1 MITLDKF
8 FFAEHSVEEADAKR
22 LSIVVRERLREL
34 NYKDNGYILVAN
46 KLPALYRGSPQLSFL
61 QNIPWAAVFDLFD
74 PASKVDGLHYACNET
89 TDAVRA
95 TIYTLDDFKEVT
107 PDKDA
112 LISTRG
118 TTWIL
123 SNEEMQKGSWIK
135 CSKDCLYRALSAYKE
150 CFLPSKLVC
159 VFLCLAENAVP
170 EMADI
175 MESSFSIFGNSASS
189 CVTILSETTAVAD
202 AFIEASKPT
211 LQRELKDCSITGIPW
226 SLLKEIVREMV
237 GPSKFEEPG
246 AKTELPYFTGQSK
259 AVLNKIINS
268 WNDLEVYSP
277 NPRLPMFAEAIERE
291 RDAFYKG
298 AQASQ
303 INLMQNHTIARSLE
317 KKVTAKVDK
326 ALKSLSKENMDAN
339 YYVKT
344 VTVPYEPGSG
354 ATTLCRRILWNKR
367 EDYRCAVVKAITSS
381 TDFQIDK
388 FQQIAY
394 DEKNSNYSL
403 PVLVLVDNF
412 PENDVRHLTDQIMKR
427 RAKCVV
433 LTTLPISKL
442 ATNTQ
447 FEITPLRKLNDT
459 ETSLVKDILIN
470 IMSDSQKRREAEEVL
485 EREKRFIWFGLELFG
500 RDYVKIEERLQNHIR
515 SILTAFLGDSQR
527 MHKSVLEMCCFLNK
541 YSDGCVILPHAVA
554 LDFLYDTSADKQSS
568 AINEIHEV
576 FGGLLLEEQNETNGY
591 YGWRPAHPLVSDV
604 VTSGISIEETAIR
617 CLEQACSGKAYVMK
631 FLRRQVFRL
640 YLDRKRLSDPVFV
653 EEQALDDGAVGA
665 DLENEVFGFYG
676 KRTRYS
682 PVIVDIMDKEE
693 NIEGALR
700 VLLTICEK
708 ATQIED
714 KAYAWQQLA
723 RFMGY
728 ELRANVMDATNELNK
743 RLRHAMKEIQQ
754 IKVPIPRTGIDTA
767 HMAVDIAVSLQPS
780 YTNHYT
786 TKGVLYLHQLRDF
799 KTKTSLIL
807 ALPAAVQ
814 ICRKAL
820 SVYHKAL
827 ETSREPNHFSMIG
840 KIQANVSLLE
850 IVRDLPCFNTEEG
863 KFTMYL
869 ARRAVPPELENA
881 LNPED
886 RDYVQSLGT
895 TTLDLLNELF
905 GHVKLKQTTTYDE
918 NEIRGVNNAKIRA
931 SNLRRKF
938 YEITGFDKKEL
949 SSDDNSLLLSL
960 SSKQEPAVYQQ
971 KVQDI
976 LFLKDETPYSA
987 WSNLTDGEISEIY
1000 QLLKS
1005 LCLRGHGSYNDLLIC
1020 SKAGLQLEEKPP
1032 VQELD
1037 NIVSGWVQRYPN
1049 SEWAHLFYYM
1059 IHFPIPNGSLA
1070 PCNATARESVKKC
1083 GSIVREKAG
1092 SGFRKSGAEYFLGKG
1107 IGLNAI
1113 LSSQEFRWLE
1123 TKWKTKTDFWRGKE
1137 PSERLERVQ
1146 GRKEV
1151 GSKGII
1157 SYQGIQLH
1165 FDNTLYPN
1173 ESKDDLWFYVGFT
1186 LAGPYAYDPVDKDTY
1201 TNLKKQ
1207 MECTTSMTTSRPL
1220 TERFDNRDRWSLPP
1234 RHSGAGKKTNKTSP
1248 GLPQEN
1254 IRAIQSEQTYT
1265 PPASRTRRH
1274 DIVRSEDVSEW
1285 ETGVSDLSYH
1295 ISSSSVPANSYLP
1308 KAKRSSGWGMSAFA
1322 SPKEVANQQKH
1333 YSGAGGRT
1341 EPERTK
1347 WKSVMATKGNEKRK
1361 FSPKSLGSDGKLHHG
1376 AFVQGSPKSQEC
1388 TRHNSTEETH
1398 VIRRCNFAHG
1408 RMGDTLQFVCTKCT
1422 SENRKCCK
1430 GKVSHK
1436 EYIWNLG
1443 PYLNSSGE
1451 IWKTKGLAIDQ
1462 ASDTVLEDSWEGDP
1476 EPSDNSCGSS
1486 DIDWRP
1492 PPQEWGED
1500 YDDNGHDDGD
1510 RDDEGNEKNGA
1521 KASDFWMTLGHN
1533 RFSALSE

>member
-1 MITLDKF
+1 M
-8 FFAEHSVEEADAKR
+8 
-22 LSIVVRERLREL
+22 RERLREL
-34 NYKDNGYILVAN
+34 NYKDNGYILIAN

-61 QNIPWAAVFDLFD
+61 QNIPWVAVFDLFD

-123 SNEEMQKGSWIK
+123 RNEEMQKGNWIK

-150 CFLPSKLVC
+150 CFLPGKLVC

-189 CVTILSETTAVAD
+189 CVTILSETAEVAE
-202 AFIEASKPT
+202 AFIEVSKPA
-211 LQRELKDCSITGIPW
+211 LRRELKDCSVTGIPW
-226 SLLKEIVREMV
+226 SLLKEIVREIV

-259 AVLNKIINS
+259 AVFNKIINS

-277 NPRLPMFAEAIERE
+277 NPRLPMFAKAIERE

-317 KKVTAKVDK
+317 KEVTAKVDK

-367 EDYRCAVVKAITSS
+367 EEYRCAVVKAITPS
-381 TDFQIDK
+381 TDFQIDN
-388 FQQIAY
+388 FQRIAY
-394 DEKNSNYSL
+394 DEKNLNYSL

-412 PENDVRHLTDQIMKR
+412 LENDVRHLTDQIIKR
-427 RAKCVV
+427 RTKCVV
-433 LTTLPISKL
+433 LTTLPISKS
-442 ATNTQ
+442 ATNTK

-470 IMSDSQKRREAEEVL
+470 IMSDSQKRREAEEVM

-500 RDYVKIEERLQNHIR
+500 RDYLKIEERLQNHNN
-515 SILTAFLGDSQR
+515 SILMAFLGESQR

-554 LDFLYDTSADKQSS
+554 LDSLYGTRADKQSS

-591 YGWRPAHPLVSDV
+591 NGWRPAHPLVSDV
-604 VTSGISIEETAIR
+604 VTSGISIEETAIH
-617 CLEQACSGKAYVMK
+617 CLEQACSVKAYVMK

-640 YLDRKRLSDPVFV
+640 YLDRKKLSDPVFV
-653 EEQALDDGAVGA
+653 EEQALDDGVVGA

-682 PVIVDIMDKEE
+682 PVIVEIMDKEE

-723 RFMGY
+723 RFIGY
-728 ELRANVMDATNELNK
+728 ELRANEMDATNELNK
-743 RLRHAMKEIQQ
+743 RPHHTMTEIKQ
-754 IKVPIPRTGIDTA
+754 IKVTIPRTGIDAA

-786 TKGVLYLHQLRDF
+786 TKGVLYFHQLRDF
-799 KTKTSLIL
+799 KTKTPLL
-807 ALPAAVQ
+807 RALTDAVK

-820 SVYHKAL
+820 GVYHKAL

-850 IVRDLPCFNTEEG
+850 IVKDLPCFYSDG

-869 ARRAVPPELENA
+869 ERRTVSPEVEKA
-881 LNPED
+881 LSLED

-895 TTLDLLNELF
+895 TTLDLLSELF
-905 GHVKLKQTTTYDE
+905 GYVKLKQTTTYDE
-918 NEIRGVNNAKIRA
+918 NEIRGLCYAKFRA
-931 SNLRRKF
+931 SDLRRKL
-938 YEITGFDKKEL
+938 YQITGFDKKGL
-949 SSDDNSLLLSL
+949 RSDDNSLPRSLSL
-960 SSKQEPAVYQQ
+960 EQKFAVCQQ
-971 KVQDI
+971 MVQDI
-976 LFLKDETPYSA
+976 LFMKEETPYSA
-987 WSNLTDGEISEIY
+987 WSKLTDEEISKIY
-1000 QLLKS
+1000 QQLMPF
-1005 LCLRGHGSYNDLLIC
+1005 CLRGHGSSKDMLISC
-1020 SKAGLQLEEKPP
+1020 KAGLQLKEKPL
-1032 VQELD
+1032 VDELD
-1037 NIVSGWVQRYPN
+1037 KIVSVWVQKFPD
-1049 SEWAHLFYYM
+1049 SEWAHLYYYM

-1070 PCNATARESVKKC
+1070 PCNATAKESVKKC
-1083 GSIVREKAG
+1083 GRIVRKKVGEVC
-1092 SGFRKSGAEYFLGKG
+1092 RISGAEYFLGKG
-1107 IGLNAI
+1107 LGLNAI
-1113 LSSQEFRWLE
+1113 LSNQEFRWLG
-1123 TKWKTKTDFWRGKE
+1123 TNWKTKTDFWRGKE
-1137 PSERLERVQ
+1137 PSEMLERVQ

-1201 TNLKKQ
+1201 TSLKKQ
-1207 MECTTSMTTSRPL
+1207 MESTTPITTSRPL
-1220 TERFDNRDRWSLPP
+1220 TERPDHRDRLSLPP
-1234 RHSGAGKKTNKTSP
+1234 RHSGAGKKTNKTSSA
-1248 GLPQEN
+1248 LPQEN
-1254 IRAIQSEQTYT
+1254 LRVIQSERAYS
-1265 PPASRTRRH
+1265 PSGSRTRRH
-1274 DIVRSEDVSEW
+1274 DRARSDHGSEW
-1285 ETGVSDLSYH
+1285 GTDFSDLLHH
-1295 ISSSSVPANSYLP
+1295 ISSSSVSSHLP
-1308 KAKRSSGWGMSAFA
+1308 GARRS
-1322 SPKEVANQQKH
+1322 
-1333 YSGAGGRT
+1333 RT
-1341 EPERTK
+1341 EPERAK
-1347 WKSVMATKGNEKRK
+1347 WKSVMGTKGNE
-1361 FSPKSLGSDGKLHHG
+1361 
-1376 AFVQGSPKSQEC
+1376 
-1388 TRHNSTEETH
+1388 
-1398 VIRRCNFAHG
+1398 RR
-1408 RMGDTLQFVCTKCT
+1408 
-1422 SENRKCCK
+1422 
-1430 GKVSHK
+1430 
-1436 EYIWNLG
+1436 
-1443 PYLNSSGE
+1443 
-1451 IWKTKGLAIDQ
+1451 
-1462 ASDTVLEDSWEGDP
+1462 
-1476 EPSDNSCGSS
+1476 
-1486 DIDWRP
+1486 
-1492 PPQEWGED
+1492 
-1500 YDDNGHDDGD
+1500 
-1510 RDDEGNEKNGA
+1510 
-1521 KASDFWMTLGHN
+1521 
-1533 RFSALSE
+1533 

>member
-1 MITLDKF
+1 MILSLLGKLKRIKLNF
-8 FFAEHSVEEADAKR
+8 VSAEHSLEEADSKR
-22 LSIVVRERLREL
+22 FSIDVRERLREL
-34 NYKDNGYILVAN
+34 NYRDNGYILVAN
-46 KLPALYRGSPQLSFL
+46 KLPARYRGSPQLSFL
-61 QNIPWAAVFDLFD
+61 QNVPWVAVFDLFD

-107 PDKDA
+107 PNKDA

-123 SNEEMQKGSWIK
+123 SNEEMQKGNWIK

-150 CFLPSKLVC
+150 CFLPGKLVC

-189 CVTILSETTAVAD
+189 CVTILSETAEVAE
-202 AFIEASKPT
+202 AFIEASKPA
-211 LQRELKDCSITGIPW
+211 LRRELKDCSTTGIPW
-226 SLLKEIVREMV
+226 SLLKRIVHDMV
-237 GPSKFEEPG
+237 GPFKSEEPG
-246 AKTELPYFTGQSK
+246 AKTELPFFTGKSR
-259 AVLNKIINS
+259 AVLNKVINS

-277 NPRLPMFAEAIERE
+277 NPRLQMTLDIIGRE

-317 KKVTAKVDK
+317 KEVTAKVDK

-367 EDYRCAVVKAITSS
+367 EEYRCAVVKAITPS
-381 TDFQIDK
+381 TDFQIDN
-388 FQQIAY
+388 FQRIAY
-394 DEKNSNYSL
+394 DEKNLNYSL

-427 RAKCVV
+427 RTKCVV
-433 LTTLPISKL
+433 LTTLPISKS
-442 ATNTQ
+442 ATDTE
-447 FEITPLRKLNDT
+447 FEITPLQKLNDT
-459 ETSLVKDILIN
+459 ETDLVKGILIA

-500 RDYVKIEERLQNHIR
+500 RDYHKIEERLQNHIY
-515 SILTAFLGDSQR
+515 SILTAFLGESQK
-527 MHKSVLEMCCFLNK
+527 MHKSFLEMCCFLNK
-541 YSDGCVILPHAVA
+541 YSDGCAILPEQVV
-554 LDFLYDTSADKQSS
+554 LDSLYDTSADKQSS
-568 AINEIHEV
+568 AIKDIHEV
-576 FGGLLLEEQNETNGY
+576 FGGLLLDKQDETNGY

-604 VTSGISIEETAIR
+604 VTSGMNIEETAIR
-617 CLEQACSGKAYVMK
+617 CLEQAYSVKAYVMK

-653 EEQALDDGAVGA
+653 EEQASDDGAVGA
-665 DLENEVFGFYG
+665 DLENEVFGLYG

-682 PVIVDIMDKEE
+682 PVIVDIMDKEQ
-693 NIEGALR
+693 NVEGALR

-723 RFMGY
+723 RFIGY
-728 ELRANVMDATNELNK
+728 ELRANEMDATNELNK
-743 RLRHAMKEIQQ
+743 RLHHTMTETRE
-754 IKVPIPRTGIDTA
+754 IKVTIPRTGIDAA
-767 HMAVDIAVSLQPS
+767 HMAVEIAISLQPS

-799 KTKTSLIL
+799 KTKTPSLR
-807 ALPAAVQ
+807 ALPHAVE

-820 SVYHKAL
+820 NVYDEAHKI
-827 ETSREPNHFSMIG
+827 SREPNHFSMIG
-840 KIQANVSLLE
+840 KIQANISLLE
-850 IVRDLPCFNTEEG
+850 IVKDLPCVNSEEG
-863 KFTMYL
+863 KL
-869 ARRAVPPELENA
+869 EIGLENA
-881 LNPED
+881 LSSDDN
-886 RDYVQSLGT
+886 DYVQSLGT

-905 GHVKLKQTTTYDE
+905 ERVKFKQATSYDE
-918 NEIRGVNNAKIRA
+918 NEIRGLNNAKIRA

-938 YEITGFDKKEL
+938 YEITGFDRKEL

-960 SSKQEPAVYQQ
+960 SPKQQPAVYQQ

-976 LFLKDETPYSA
+976 LFMKDETPYSA
-987 WSNLTDGEISEIY
+987 WSKLTDEEISKIY

-1005 LCLRGHGSYNDLLIC
+1005 LCLRGHGSYKDMLIC
-1020 SKAGLQLEEKPP
+1020 SKACLQLKEKPP
-1032 VQELD
+1032 VHELD
-1037 NIVSGWVQRYPN
+1037 SIVSQWVQKFPN

-1070 PCNATARESVKKC
+1070 PCNATAKESVKKC
-1083 GSIVREKAG
+1083 GRIVKEKAG

-1107 IGLNAI
+1107 SGLNAI
-1113 LSSQEFRWLE
+1113 LSSQEFRWLD
-1123 TKWKTKTDFWRGKE
+1123 TKWETKTDFWRGKE

-1151 GSKGII
+1151 GCKGII

-1165 FDNTLYPN
+1165 FDNRLYPN

-1186 LAGPYAYDPVDKDTY
+1186 LAGPYAYDPVDKDKY
-1201 TNLKKQ
+1201 TSLKKQ
-1207 MECTTSMTTSRPL
+1207 MES
-1220 TERFDNRDRWSLPP
+1220 TERFEDKIRWSLPP
-1234 RHSGAGKKTNKTSP
+1234 RHSGSGEKTNKISS

-1254 IRAIQSEQTYT
+1254 IRAIQSERAYS
-1265 PPASRTRRH
+1265 PSGSRTRIH
-1274 DIVRSEDVSEW
+1274 DRARSDDVAEW
-1285 ETGVSDLSYH
+1285 GTDVSDLPHH
-1295 ISSSSVPANSYLP
+1295 ISSSSVPASSYLP
-1308 KAKRSSGWGMSAFA
+1308 KARRS
-1322 SPKEVANQQKH
+1322 
-1333 YSGAGGRT
+1333 RT
-1341 EPERTK
+1341 EPERAK
-1347 WKSVMATKGNEKRK
+1347 WKSVMGTKGNEKRE
-1361 FSPKSLGSDGKLHHG
+1361 FSPKSVDSDGKLHHG
-1376 AFVQGSPKSQEC
+1376 AFVLGNLKSQEC
-1388 TRHNSTEETH
+1388 TRHKSTEETH
-1398 VIRRCNFAHG
+1398 VLRRCNFAHG
-1408 RMGDTLQFVCTKCT
+1408 WIGDTLQFVCTMCT
-1422 SENRKCCK
+1422 SENWKFCK
-1430 GKVSHK
+1430 EKVSHK

-1451 IWKTKGLAIDQ
+1451 IWKEKGLIMDQ
-1462 ASDTVLEDSWEGDP
+1462 VSDKVLEDLSEDAAVLPDG
-1476 EPSDNSCGSS
+1476 SDFDMDWSPHSC
-1486 DIDWRP
+1486 
-1492 PPQEWGED
+1492 EWGEEVD
-1500 YDDNGHDDGD
+1500 VNDHDECD
-1510 RDDEGNEKNGA
+1510 RDDEGNEENGA
-1521 KASDFWMTLGHN
+1521 EASDWWMTLGHN
-1533 RFSALSE
+1533 RFSALSK